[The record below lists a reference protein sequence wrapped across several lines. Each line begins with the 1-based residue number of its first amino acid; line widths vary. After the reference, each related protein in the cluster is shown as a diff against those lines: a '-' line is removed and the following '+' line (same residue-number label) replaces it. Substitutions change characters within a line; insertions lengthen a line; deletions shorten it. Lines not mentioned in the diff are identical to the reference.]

1 MQGVVAHV
9 LHGPKGEKRGALLED
24 GIIVRMPSQA
34 AESLHDNL
42 APGRKLA
49 ARGVELT
56 NDLGTV
62 LDAHEIGAAL
72 SALHPVEP
80 KKHEQAA

>member
-1 MQGVVAHV
+1 MRIPPH
-9 LHGPKGEKRGALLED
+9 
-24 GIIVRMPSQA
+24 A

-49 ARGVELT
+49 ARGAELA

-62 LDAHEIGAAL
+62 GDAHEIRVSVAV
-72 SALHPVEP
+72 LHPVEP